1 MAVIQHHIVK
11 RGKRPIY
18 RQFFHA
24 KDDEKLVAAW
34 SSDLDEIRRVFE
46 VRSFTPVGRLPT
58 SSFHFQAESA
68 KSTNIGIP
76 DAGDGTSNIHVTA
89 SEVRNELV
97 DPCATASDVDCGTPT
112 NNEGDDDRF
121 RAVRNT
127 RNLPVAE

>member
-1 MAVIQHHIVK
+1 MIQHHIVK

-58 SSFHFQAESA
+58 SFHFQAESA

-76 DAGDGTSNIHVTA
+76 DAGDGPSNIHVTA

-97 DPCATASDVDCGTPT
+97 DPRTTDSDVDRDTPT
-112 NNEGDDDRF
+112 NSEGDDDRF